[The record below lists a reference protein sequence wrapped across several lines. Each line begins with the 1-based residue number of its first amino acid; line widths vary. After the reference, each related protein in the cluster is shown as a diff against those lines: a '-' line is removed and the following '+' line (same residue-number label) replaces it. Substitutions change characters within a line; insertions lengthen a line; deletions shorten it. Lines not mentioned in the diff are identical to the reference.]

1 MNTET
6 DTMLETVSQIIRSNF
21 GSCPDFAEGIR
32 KFEDVTNNFVYSF
45 TVSDKHYIL
54 KLFRSTD
61 WPEDG
66 KVRFVNQ
73 ILIQNNIPCA
83 ELIAYSRNDRI
94 YPNGYLIE
102 REIQGTAADKALFE
116 KEQEIELYVK
126 LAELVS
132 SVHSI
137 HIKNFGY
144 IGSGTAC
151 YDSMADF
158 FEDEFDRIDSE
169 LKDTITEMQLRKM
182 KRKFFDML
190 RDFED
195 LPSVLCHGDLSKKNI
210 IVQDNGAILLID
222 WDDAMAFNWMADISR
237 LTFWMKLNY
246 SEQDRI
252 LFRNTFLEHY
262 NTAYRKSEF
271 DTFESTFHIYSALDS
286 LIFFKSV
293 GNKEMENRLK
303 SYLDGLDLQ

>member
-6 DTMLETVSQIIRSNF
+6 DTMLETVNKIIKSNF
-21 GSCPDFAEGIR
+21 GCCAEEIR
-32 KFEDVTNNFVYSF
+32 KFENVTNNFVYSF
-45 TVSDKHYIL
+45 TVSGRHYIL

-66 KVRFVNQ
+66 KVQFVNQ
-73 ILIQNNIPCA
+73 ILTLNNIPCA
-83 ELIAYSRNDRI
+83 ELKAYSRNDQI

-102 REIQGTAADKALFE
+102 REIKGTAADKILFDR
-116 KEQEIELYVK
+116 EQEIKLFAK

-144 IGSGTAC
+144 IGSGIAC
-151 YDSMADF
+151 YDSMTDF
-158 FEDEFDRIDSE
+158 FEDEFDRIESE
-169 LKDTITEMQLRKM
+169 LKDTISEIQLRKM

-190 RDFED
+190 RDFDD
-195 LPSVLCHGDLSKKNI
+195 LPSVLCHGDLSKKNV
-210 IVQDNGAILLID
+210 IVQDNGEILLID

-246 SEQDRI
+246 SEQESV
-252 LFRNTFLEHY
+252 LLRNTFLEHY
-262 NTAYRKSEF
+262 RTSYRKSEF

-286 LIFFKSV
+286 LIFFKSI
-293 GNKEMENRLK
+293 GDKETENRLK
-303 SYLDGLDLQ
+303 GYLDSLDLQ